1 MIRRGRLGRMQS
13 RRGER
18 QETRGGTTAGEQQ
31 FIILQ
36 SCRLPYSIRN
46 IDDQQAKAR
55 ERMSRYGIF
64 TIFIRH
70 VQYCCRNR
78 AKLLRQPV
86 PEDDYTNDYDSD
98 TNDITTTSNP
108 IQDYNATFRPTLIP
122 IPNAASNGW
131 VQNPLVTGQC
141 DTEGFATEPTSNY
154 LSDGDASDDFVLRNA
169 RGRLVYIRRALL
181 LLEEKWGAVARW
193 PASFGREWVSV
204 QASAAQQISSWL
216 DSARIQVL
224 AGRRI
229 INDLARVMDGE
240 LPAVEEWRNLWLEA
254 YQLLEM
260 VYAGVLG
267 LELSLDL
274 AERQNSGIHLQA
286 VLVI

>member
-1 MIRRGRLGRMQS
+1 MQS

-31 FIILQ
+31 FIILR
-36 SCRLPYSIRN
+36 SRRLPYPIRN

-64 TIFIRH
+64 TVFTRH
-70 VQYCCRNR
+70 VQYCYRNR
-78 AKLLRQPV
+78 AKLPRQPN
-86 PEDDYTNDYDSD
+86 PEDDYTNDYDSP
-98 TNDITTTSNP
+98 NGVVTTTSGP
-108 IQDYNATFRPTLIP
+108 IRDYNATFRPTLVP
-122 IPNAASNGW
+122 IHNAASNGW
-131 VQNPLVTGQC
+131 VQDPLVTSHCGRSA
-141 DTEGFATEPTSNY
+141 TEGFATGPTSNY
-154 LSDGDASDDFVLRNA
+154 LTSNLDGDASDDFMLRNA

-181 LLEEKWGAVARW
+181 LLEEKWGTVARW

-204 QASAAQQISSWL
+204 KASAAQQISSWL
-216 DSARIQVL
+216 DSTRNQVL

-229 INDLARVMDGE
+229 IKDLARVMDGE

-274 AERQNSGIHLQA
+274 AERQNSDSLHLQA
-286 VLVI
+286 GLVI

>member
-1 MIRRGRLGRMQS
+1 MQR

-31 FIILQ
+31 FIILR
-36 SCRLPYSIRN
+36 SRRLPYSIRN

-98 TNDITTTSNP
+98 PNDITTTSNP
-108 IQDYNATFRPTLIP
+108 TQDYNATYRPTLIP
-122 IPNAASNGW
+122 IPNAVSNGW
-131 VQNPLVTGQC
+131 VQNPLVTCQC
-141 DTEGFATEPTSNY
+141 GRSATEGLAIEPTSNY
-154 LSDGDASDDFVLRNA
+154 LASSLDGDASDDFMLRNA
-169 RGRLVYIRRALL
+169 RGHLVCIRRALL

-216 DSARIQVL
+216 NSARIQVL

-229 INDLARVMDGE
+229 VNDLARVMDGE

-286 VLVI
+286 GLVI